1 MNIKI
6 KVLPKY
12 AYLIS
17 SATAFIFF
25 CFFTY
30 KAFVAYLIHKEL
42 YGDGMDV
49 LVSLRAA
56 LAGIMFLLI
65 VIFFQFIKIKDL
77 QSQRTI
83 LRGIFIGWSSLFIVL
98 IILNSN
104 LIHFIILSGIAAL
117 INLISLFSLVDLI
130 KEERNTLTN
139 KEIYLLQKLA
149 NKK

>member
-12 AYLIS
+12 AYLVS
-17 SATAFIFF
+17 SLIALIIFF
-25 CFFTY
+25 YFSY
-30 KAFVAYLIHKEL
+30 KAVIAYLIHREL

-65 VIFFQFIKIKDL
+65 ILFFQFIKIKDL
-77 QSQRTI
+77 KSQRTI
-83 LRGIFIGWSSLFIVL
+83 LRGIFVGWSSLFIIL
-98 IILNSN
+98 IIVNPS
-104 LIHFIILSGIAAL
+104 LILFVILSGIAA
-117 INLISLFSLVDLI
+117 IVNLISLFSLVDLI
-130 KEERNTLTN
+130 KEERNTLTD
-139 KEIYLLQKLA
+139 KEIYLLQQLA